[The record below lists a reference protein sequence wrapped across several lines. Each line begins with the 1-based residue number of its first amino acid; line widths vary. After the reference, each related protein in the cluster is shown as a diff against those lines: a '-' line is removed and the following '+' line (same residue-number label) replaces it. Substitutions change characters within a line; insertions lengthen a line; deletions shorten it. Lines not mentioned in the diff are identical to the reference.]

1 MRAGQLRHRLAVMR
15 ATEVVLPNGERSKV
29 WNTISTVWGAIEPLS
44 AKEATS
50 AQQTG
55 GNVTHKITVRGARL
69 TTQDRIVYSGRTFH
83 LESVLDW
90 QERGIKTEA
99 LANEV
104 V

>member
-1 MRAGQLRHRLAVMR
+1 MRAGQLRHRLAIQR

-29 WNTISTVWGAIEPLS
+29 WNAIATVWGSVDPLT
-44 AKEATS
+44 AKESTTALK
-50 AQQTG
+50 TG

-69 TTQDRIVYSGRTFH
+69 TTQDRIVYSGRVFH
-83 LESVLDW
+83 LESVLNW